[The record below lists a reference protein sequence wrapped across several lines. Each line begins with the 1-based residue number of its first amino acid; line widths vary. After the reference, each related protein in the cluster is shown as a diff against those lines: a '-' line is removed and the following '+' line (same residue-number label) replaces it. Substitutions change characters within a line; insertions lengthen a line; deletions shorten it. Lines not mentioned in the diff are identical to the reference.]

1 MEPIRETAHYVVRGD
16 GTDLYLHQE
25 GRVEESG
32 VAPIL
37 WDRGAEA
44 APPQPGQGARGPL
57 GAARR
62 RAARILASVFHLAL
76 LALI

>member
-1 MEPIRETAHYVVRGD
+1 MEPIRETAHYLVRRD
-16 GTDLYLHQE
+16 GTDLHLYQE
-25 GRVEESG
+25 GRVAESG

-44 APPQPGQGARGPL
+44 SPLAPGPRPRSPL

-62 RAARILASVFHLAL
+62 RAARILASVFCLPD
-76 LALI
+76 